1 MKNFENIKSQW
12 QSQPDIKVTDSSVEK
27 ITNRVKQ
34 LKQQQQITNV
44 VLGITCLLLIAFFFY
59 VKAYLET
66 RATIAI
72 SLMTSVLILRIAI
85 EFFSIKKLKTI
96 KLYLDVSTFKNK
108 LINYYKTRIKTHYIL
123 TPIILLMYVLGFLML
138 MPYFKTNLSKGFYL
152 YIQISGVVV
161 LIVGTIFIAKQIQK
175 ELRAIKNLIK

>member
-1 MKNFENIKSQW
+1 MNFENIKSQW
-12 QSQPDIKVTDSSVEK
+12 QSQPDIKATDSSVEK

-34 LKQQQQITNV
+34 LKQQQQIANV
-44 VLGITCLLLIAFFFY
+44 VLSITCLLLIAFFFY

-72 SLMTSVLILRIAI
+72 SLMVSVLILRIVI
-85 EFFSIKKLKTI
+85 EFFSIRKLKTI
-96 KLYLDVSTFKNK
+96 KLYLDASTFKNK

-123 TPIILLMYVLGFLML
+123 TPIILLMYISGFLIL

-152 YIQISGVVV
+152 YIQISGIVV
-161 LIVGTIFIAKQIQK
+161 LIVGIIFIAKQIQK